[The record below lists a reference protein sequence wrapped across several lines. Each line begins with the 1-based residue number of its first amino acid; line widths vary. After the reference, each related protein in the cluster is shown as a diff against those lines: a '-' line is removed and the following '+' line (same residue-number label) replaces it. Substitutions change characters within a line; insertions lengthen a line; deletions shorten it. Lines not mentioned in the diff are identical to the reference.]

1 MKKIFTLLFIASF
14 AFTSS
19 IQAQD
24 IINTLGTNGDFKVD
38 NTTATNLM
46 TIKSNGATILNGSI
60 STPAKA
66 TLSNAITLNESDH
79 TLICADG
86 GTTTVTLP
94 TITPDIHGR
103 IYIIKAGMIATG
115 QVNIV
120 TGNSEAID
128 GNASI
133 TLDTNWEFIKL
144 QAIFQTGSL
153 SITTWV
159 IIGGNYTP

>member
-1 MKKIFTLLFIASF
+1 MKNLFTLLFIVSF
-14 AFTSS
+14 LFNNNA
-19 IQAQD
+19 QAQN
-24 IINTLGTNGDFKVD
+24 ITNTLGANGDFKID
-38 NTTATNLM
+38 NSVATNLM
-46 TIKSNGATILNGSI
+46 TIKSNGATILNGSL

-66 TLSNAITLNESDH
+66 TLANAITLDESDH

-94 TITPDIHGR
+94 TITSETHGR

-120 TGNSEAID
+120 TGNSEQID
-128 GNASI
+128 GNSSI